1 MDELGILDDGLLLVD
16 GVNEFLEENPR
27 NSSHEMVEVLSTTVE
42 SASESTDSDETVNS
56 VQSNEIWSRCAGNG
70 NATNEVG
77 EESRKNLYEGKY
89 RIERETLLST
99 DRERGFLTA
108 IFGSANLHKLWF
120 PIKPDQLPSTED
132 ALSNYLIENLIPT
145 ELNRF
150 FAPAAWCQLKTL
162 VERKRRAWTC
172 RLCSIPRNRNMMECE
187 TCHTWFHMCCVQ
199 AVRTSTYVSFDS
211 WVCTYCIERMKKCI
225 VVLHKLSD

>member
-162 VERKRRAWTC
+162 VERQREELVTTTLPATRSGRKNS
-172 RLCSIPRNRNMMECE
+172 SIENLQLTNILPAP
-187 TCHTWFHMCCVQ
+187 TQSVT
-199 AVRTSTYVSFDS
+199 VS
-211 WVCTYCIERMKKCI
+211 
-225 VVLHKLSD
+225 LSRSQRHVSAYT

>member
-162 VERKRRAWTC
+162 VERQREEVVTTTLPATRSGRKNS
-172 RLCSIPRNRNMMECE
+172 SIENLQLTNILPAP
-187 TCHTWFHMCCVQ
+187 TQSVT
-199 AVRTSTYVSFDS
+199 VS
-211 WVCTYCIERMKKCI
+211 
-225 VVLHKLSD
+225 LSRSQRHVSAYT

>member
-162 VERKRRAWTC
+162 VER
-172 RLCSIPRNRNMMECE
+172 L
-187 TCHTWFHMCCVQ
+187 
-199 AVRTSTYVSFDS
+199 VSFEFADVGLNNS
-211 WVCTYCIERMKKCI
+211 
-225 VVLHKLSD
+225 KL